1 MSKTIFAELD
11 EVTFNRIKRNRNA
24 SGMIDEKKFFS
35 KLNEGDSIIFSC
47 RGKKIEA
54 YLKKIKICE
63 SIGEYL
69 KNNSEIG
76 VLEINSK
83 SPLQLFSMINND
95 GCCSGASTNKNKKV
109 RVYEVDYHPYGED
122 DDDEN
127 QEDTSGPG
135 REISKIFEA
144 LIAGS
149 INNNNFRNDDD
160 EY

>member
-1 MSKTIFAELD
+1 MAKTIYAELD
-11 EVTFNRIKRNRNA
+11 EITFNRIRKNKNA

-54 YLKKIKICE
+54 YLKKIIICN

-69 KNNSEIG
+69 KNHSTIG

-83 SPLQLFSMINND
+83 SPVQLSSMVNNL
-95 GCCSGASTNKNKKV
+95 SGEKTNSKKI

-122 DDDEN
+122 DEEEEN
-127 QEDTSGPG
+127 NCNEGG
-135 REISKIFEA
+135 GISRIFEA
-144 LIAGS
+144 LIANS
-149 INNNNFRNDDD
+149 MNNGDFFRNDDD
-160 EY
+160 D